1 MRTQIEGWGWTL
13 GWTPTS
19 PLANSPVGFSG
30 SQVAFVDRG
39 AVLTAQD
46 ITISTLACGYESK
59 TPAHAVYNKE
69 ASKSR
74 LNH

>member
-1 MRTQIEGWGWTL
+1 MRTQIEGWGWTQ

-39 AVLTAQD
+39 AGVDRPGHYDFHFGLWLRIED
-46 ITISTLACGYESK
+46 PGPRSI
-59 TPAHAVYNKE
+59 
-69 ASKSR
+69 
-74 LNH
+74 